1 MEQNLIIPG
10 LAENV
15 HEADVAEVS
24 IKPGDTIS
32 EGDIVL
38 TLETDKAAMELPA
51 EFSGKVT
58 AVRVKAGDKVKEGDV
73 IAVLEIEAAAAPEA
87 DDTPAPETGSADN
100 GTTDDAGDA
109 GDA

>member
-38 TLETDKAAMELPA
+38 TLETDKAAMELPT

-58 AVRVKAGDKVKEGDV
+58 AVRVKAGDKVKEGDI
-73 IAVLEIEAAAAPEA
+73 IAVLEVETAAAPET

-100 GTTDDAGDA
+100 GTTDDASDA
-109 GDA
+109 GDR

>member
-38 TLETDKAAMELPA
+38 TLETDKAAMELPT

-58 AVRVKAGDKVKEGDV
+58 AVRVKAGDKVKEGDI
-73 IAVLEIEAAAAPEA
+73 IAVLEVETAAAPET
-87 DDTPAPETGSADN
+87 DDTPAPETG
-100 GTTDDAGDA
+100 DAA
-109 GDA
+109 HH